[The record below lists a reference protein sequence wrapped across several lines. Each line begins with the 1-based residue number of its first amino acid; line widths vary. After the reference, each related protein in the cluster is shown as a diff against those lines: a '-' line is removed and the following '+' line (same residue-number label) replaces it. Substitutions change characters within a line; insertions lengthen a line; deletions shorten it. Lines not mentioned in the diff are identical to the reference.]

1 MTPPTD
7 ELTPPVVDEVD
18 LLDYRRRVAD
28 LYAEVRGQ
36 GAGKGA
42 WTRWRRGRDELLATH
57 PASPFDAGARAA
69 GAAVAYFPYDPRLH
83 LGEVEITPA
92 EPITFE
98 IGHSAHGT
106 TSARRFG
113 TVAFELAGVSCT
125 LSVFWLEGYGNGL
138 FLPFRD
144 LTSGGE
150 TYGAGRYLLDTVK
163 SADLGGRGARVV
175 LDLNFAYHP
184 SCVHD
189 PRWSCPLAP
198 PENRLGVAVRGGERL
213 VTAPTGR
220 P

>member
-1 MTPPTD
+1 MTPPYD
-7 ELTPPVVDEVD
+7 ELAPPVVDEVD

-28 LYAEVRGQ
+28 LYAEVRRRGV
-36 GAGKGA
+36 GETSWRA
-42 WTRWRRGRDELLATH
+42 WRRGRDDLLATH
-57 PASPFDAGARAA
+57 PASPFDASARAA
-69 GAAVAYFPYDPRLH
+69 GVRVAYFPYDPRLH
-83 LGEVEITPA
+83 LGEVEIVPA
-92 EPITFE
+92 APITFE
-98 IGHSAHGT
+98 IAHSARGT
-106 TSARRFG
+106 TTARRFG
-113 TVAFELAGVSCT
+113 TVAFALDGVPCA

-163 SADLGGRGARVV
+163 SADLGGAHARIV

-189 PRWSCPLAP
+189 ARWSCPLAP

-213 VTAPTGR
+213 VPTASTR